1 MFRLAEKSLGP
12 EIILDVNMIHVD
24 AMFSTRMQKMTN
36 VSLFSFFLDCPKC
49 RHAESSTNGKSSDDF
64 DRWIAVVKWR
74 PIQISD
80 PNHVKH

>member
-36 VSLFSFFLDCPKC
+36 VSLFSFFLDVLNVGMLNLSKM
-49 RHAESSTNGKSSDDF
+49 EN
-64 DRWIAVVKWR
+64 R
-74 PIQISD
+74 PMILIGG
-80 PNHVKH
+80 